1 MAALTSP
8 SGLPASR
15 IHSVTNDGQT
25 HLAPQRRGP
34 PNAGGTDAD
43 REPLQKTAWLF
54 QHAPRNIRKH
64 VMNFANSFLKSGR
77 IMLAA
82 AVLLGSTALSVI
94 GTSQSS
100 AATKVATAKVGG
112 VCKSAG
118 AVSGKLVCTKKA
130 SRLVWAKP
138 SATGAPGA
146 SLAPSPT
153 SAVKAATAAEPA
165 PAGNQSE
172 IAGNW
177 NATGDSVI
185 GYRVKEILDGQS
197 LEAAGRTNAIT
208 GTLVIDDTTA
218 KSVALTVDVTKLES
232 GRAQRDKQVQDRI
245 LDTRKFPTAKLVL
258 KAPIAFGKVPADKE
272 IVSLDTKLS
281 LTIKAATRD
290 IDVAIKARRV
300 GTTLEITGSIPIRW
314 ADWGIESPSLPPFVT
329 TDDNGILEFL
339 VVFAR

>member
-1 MAALTSP
+1 
-8 SGLPASR
+8 
-15 IHSVTNDGQT
+15 
-25 HLAPQRRGP
+25 
-34 PNAGGTDAD
+34 
-43 REPLQKTAWLF
+43 
-54 QHAPRNIRKH
+54 
-64 VMNFANSFLKSGR
+64 MNFANSFLKNGR
-77 IMLAA
+77 IALAA
-82 AVLLGSTALSVI
+82 ALLLGSTAMSVI
-94 GTSQSS
+94 GTSQSG
-100 AATKVATAKVGG
+100 AATKIATAKVGG

-138 SATGAPGA
+138 SATAPSA

-165 PAGNQSE
+165 VPGNQSE

-208 GTLVIDDTTA
+208 GTLVIGDTTA

-258 KAPIAFGKVPADKE
+258 KAPISFGKVPADKE

-290 IDVAIKARRV
+290 IDVPIKARRV
-300 GTTLEITGSIPIRW
+300 GATLEITGSIPIRW
-314 ADWGIESPSLPPFVT
+314 TDWGIESPSLPPFVT